1 MSSQDLAQIIQSA
14 NKLSPDEQLQLI
26 AHLTN
31 IRDNGDNGHQPQKR
45 YSWHDIAG
53 ILPAHPLDE
62 DAQAWLSRTRQGG
75 ELERIRWGEEIALE
89 PVAKRDEWS
98 LEGGALCLTM

>member
-1 MSSQDLAQIIQSA
+1 MSYQELAQIIQST

-31 IRDNGDNGHQPQKR
+31 IRDNGHQRHQPQKG

-62 DAQAWLSRTRQGG
+62 DAQAWISRTRQGG
-75 ELERIRWGEEIALE
+75 DLERRLI
-89 PVAKRDEWS
+89 S
-98 LEGGALCLTM
+98 

>member
-1 MSSQDLAQIIQSA
+1 MFSSQGTRSRDSNHERIKIMSYQDLTQIIPST

-31 IRDNGDNGHQPQKR
+31 NMRDNGHKTQKR

-62 DAQAWLSRTRQGG
+62 DAQAWISRTRQGG
-75 ELERIRWGEEIALE
+75 
-89 PVAKRDEWS
+89 
-98 LEGGALCLTM
+98 T